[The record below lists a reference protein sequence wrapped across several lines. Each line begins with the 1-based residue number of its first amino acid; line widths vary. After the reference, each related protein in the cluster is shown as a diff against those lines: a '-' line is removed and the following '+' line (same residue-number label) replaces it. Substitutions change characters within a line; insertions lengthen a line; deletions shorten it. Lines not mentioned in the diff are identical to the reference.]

1 MDHQT
6 IFNCIQ
12 GVSCCVQEGSTP
24 LTPPLDKYSPGRS
37 DEYVLDACVEL
48 YRRAKCTDIVVR
60 VDSPIVRRT
69 ILAISGKV
77 VEAAKC
83 TLSALHL
90 CTL

>member
-1 MDHQT
+1 LRKKNNAKEKLDDPMHQKL
-6 IFNCIQ
+6 
-12 GVSCCVQEGSTP
+12 S
-24 LTPPLDKYSPGRS
+24 LTVITALW
-37 DEYVLDACVEL
+37 CWWQL

-83 TLSALHL
+83 KSSRTISGYSHA
-90 CTL
+90 